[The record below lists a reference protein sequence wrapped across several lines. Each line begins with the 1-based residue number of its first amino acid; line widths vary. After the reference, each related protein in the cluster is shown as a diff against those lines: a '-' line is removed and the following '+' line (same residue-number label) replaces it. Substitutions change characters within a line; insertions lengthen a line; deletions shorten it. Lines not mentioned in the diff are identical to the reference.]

1 MKIYFFKVLL
11 LVPILLMTVCSR
23 EKSPAP
29 AVITFI
35 MGNVSK
41 NNAEAAAGD
50 SIKENDVITTGADS
64 FCDIK
69 LGESVLRIQAGSG
82 ITVSSMLINSERES
96 TVILLEEGS
105 LLCRVKKMVNA
116 DYFFVKT
123 PVAVASA
130 GGTQFSVESDKL
142 LTTRIK
148 VFSGEVKAIIR
159 IKQFDADYGRFLE
172 YATAIREGQNV
183 IITDGQ
189 FRDTN
194 GLVERVLKE
203 ETARGGAA
211 RGNVIEK
218 VIRRTEGDV
227 VIKRNRIQK
236 FNPGDFA
243 GENLGIIQVDE
254 NPGDVAR
261 RVATIV
267 RKEREMPTPE
277 GRLLI
282 AANNIYFIKDG
293 GIKWQG
299 GLKGYPVRKGDRLF
313 IAAGDYVFCALSD
326 GPIVWKKQIINDG
339 SIEMKDGRVIVNSSG
354 KFTALDEL
362 TGN

>member
-1 MKIYFFKVLL
+1 MKIYFFKALL
-11 LVPILLMTVCSR
+11 LVIISLLTVCSR
-23 EKSPAP
+23 EKGPSP
-29 AVITFI
+29 AVIAFI

-41 NNAEAAAGD
+41 NNAEAVAGD

-69 LGESVLRIQAGSG
+69 LGESVLRIQAGSD
-82 ITVSSMLINSERES
+82 ITVSSMLINGERERI
-96 TVILLEEGS
+96 VILLQEGS

-148 VFSGEVKAIIR
+148 VFSGAVKAIIR

-172 YATAIREGQNV
+172 YAAAIREGQSV
-183 IITDGQ
+183 IITDAQ

-194 GLVERVLKE
+194 RLVEKVLKE
-203 ETARGGAA
+203 ETVRGGAA
-211 RGNVIEK
+211 RGNVIKE
-218 VIRRTEGDV
+218 VIRRTKDDV
-227 VIKRNRIQK
+227 VIKRNRVK
-236 FNPGDFA
+236 TFTPGDFA
-243 GENLGIIQVDE
+243 VENQGIIQVDE
-254 NPGDVAR
+254 TPGDVAK
-261 RVATIV
+261 RVAAIV
-267 RKEREMPTPE
+267 RQEREMPTPG

-282 AANNIYFIKDG
+282 AGNNIFFVKDG
-293 GIKWQG
+293 GIKWKG
-299 GLKGYPVRKGDRLF
+299 GLKGYPLRKGDRLF

-326 GPIVWKKQIINDG
+326 GPIVWEKQVVNDG
-339 SIEMKDGRVIVNSSG
+339 SIEMKDGRVIVNSNG
-354 KFTALDEL
+354 KFISLDEL
-362 TGN
+362 SGN